1 MAVLLLQL
9 CGSTCRFQVRLGP
22 PIKVYLH
29 AEAVHFAST
38 LISVLNWWLGECVY
52 HLSTAGVTGRGYL
65 QAEAVHP
72 ASRLISVLNWWLG
85 ECVYRLST
93 AGVTGQ
99 GCLQAEAVHPAS
111 RLISVLNWWL
121 GGCIYHF
128 STAGTTFRHSVIW
141 RIIECTLK
149 ARGFTIMNIQANI
162 FHWERSYN
170 VLVTRCSLTVIPAR
184 GAECL

>member
-1 MAVLLLQL
+1 MAIWSRGTLSCPLHPGRHSMSRRMSIGIMKNTIRQMAVLLLQL

-52 HLSTAGVTGRGYL
+52 HLSTAGVTGRGY
-65 QAEAVHP
+65 
-72 ASRLISVLNWWLG
+72 
-85 ECVYRLST
+85 
-93 AGVTGQ
+93 
-99 GCLQAEAVHPAS
+99 LQAEAVHPAS